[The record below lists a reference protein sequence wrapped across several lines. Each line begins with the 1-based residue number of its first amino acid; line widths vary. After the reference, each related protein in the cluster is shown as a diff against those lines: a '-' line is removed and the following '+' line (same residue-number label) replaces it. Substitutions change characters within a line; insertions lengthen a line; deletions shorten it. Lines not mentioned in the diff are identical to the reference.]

1 MSSALTSPNLVAAR
15 SMISPASK
23 APRADDLMTYL
34 TRAALKPNQAI
45 RGNQGARLVPD
56 EGGT

>member
-34 TRAALKPNQAI
+34 MRAALKRSSVAI
-45 RGNQGARLVPD
+45 KKAIKKVTKKVTG
-56 EGGT
+56 E